1 MTSDEENTIRNLWAH
16 GFSAE
21 DIASQLEGWSRNRVI
36 GAVHRLGLAK
46 RDIDLGN
53 KFIKRVSTDRHGEK
67 RVTYWYNRRKVVF
80 RQQPSA
86 PPPGIISPP
95 GYKLLQVLKA
105 VFPKRFYKGVLE
117 QTVFDMQEEYN
128 ECLAEGDLKLAKWVR
143 VRGYLSVGLAIFTAI
158 PASLLGKFSALSK
171 SE

>member
-36 GAVHRLGLAK
+36 GAVHRLGLDK

-67 RVTYWYNRRKVVF
+67 RVTYWYKRRKVVF

-86 PPPGIISPP
+86 PPPGIIS
-95 GYKLLQVLKA
+95 L
-105 VFPKRFYKGVLE
+105 
-117 QTVFDMQEEYN
+117 
-128 ECLAEGDLKLAKWVR
+128 
-143 VRGYLSVGLAIFTAI
+143 
-158 PASLLGKFSALSK
+158 PATNCFRC
-171 SE
+171 